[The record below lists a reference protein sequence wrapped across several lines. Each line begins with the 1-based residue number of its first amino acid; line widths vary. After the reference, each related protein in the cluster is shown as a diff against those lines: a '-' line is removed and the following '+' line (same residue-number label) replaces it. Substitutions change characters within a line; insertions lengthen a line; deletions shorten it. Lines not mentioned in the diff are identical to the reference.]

1 MCIGVC
7 VCALSSPKKV
17 LNSCRRDKTIV
28 SLCDNMK
35 SDIEFCC
42 QLILSADTCLSLNW
56 WNREPLQIMFCF
68 VLFCFCFCK
77 YWFPDNP
84 IQFVQF
90 QCPSQIKWHSQI
102 LMGEYWFVHYILYY
116 LYFICQSSIAKN
128 IVHII

>member
-17 LNSCRRDKTIV
+17 LNSYRRDKAIV
-28 SLCDNMK
+28 SLCDNLK

-42 QLILSADTCLSLNW
+42 QLILNADTCLSLNW

-68 VLFCFCFCK
+68 VLFL
-77 YWFPDNP
+77 
-84 IQFVQF
+84 F
-90 QCPSQIKWHSQI
+90 QQILIPRQSHSICAISMPKSDKVTHSQI